1 MYAFRDIEFKWQQRW
16 KKINAD
22 KTPELTDQNV
32 SQKCYVLEMLPYP
45 SGKIHMGH
53 VRNYCI
59 GDVLARFK
67 RAQGHPVLHPMG
79 WDAFGLPAENAA
91 MQNHS
96 LPQIWTYKNIELM
109 KEALLPLGLSYD
121 WDCEVATCDP
131 EYYGH
136 EQRFFL
142 EMYEKGLVYQKE
154 SWVNWDPVDGTVLA
168 NEQVIDGKGWRSGA
182 TVVKK
187 RLKHWCLRITTYAD
201 KLLENL
207 EQLKGDGVTS
217 GWPEKVLTM
226 QRNWIGRSE
235 GALVQFELIDPEHK
249 LDEKLL
255 KDPLVVFT
263 TRPETLFG
271 ASFCAL
277 ACDHPLVEF
286 LAKKDTKLAEFI
298 QQCQEMPVTESAL
311 STAEKHG
318 YNTGILVRNPL
329 NPEQTVPVFVANFVL
344 MEYGTGA
351 VFGCPAH
358 DERDFDFAKK
368 YDLPI
373 TPVIQKTQEDA
384 LPYIPTD
391 GYMVH
396 SEFLDGLTV
405 LEARSKAINWLEEH
419 GKGTGKTTYRL
430 RDWTVS
436 RQRYWGC
443 PIPVIHCPT
452 CGIVPVDIKDLPVR
466 LPDDATFD
474 EPGNPLDRHPT
485 WKHTTCPKCGQP
497 ATRETDTLDT
507 FFESSWYFLRYCCA
521 HAVEPLDKQLV
532 ENWMPVDYY
541 IGGIEHA
548 VLHLLY
554 ARFFTMVLKD
564 LGYVSFEE
572 PFTTLLAQGMVCH
585 VSFQDE
591 NGQWL
596 YPDEVERKSDGS
608 YVTVK
613 GGRPVTAIRAEK
625 MSKSKK
631 NIVDPAQMVE
641 TYGADA
647 LRIFIMSDTPY
658 DKDFDW
664 NTEALDGAWRYVNKI
679 WRLCETWTSKGD
691 FSAVD
696 LKTLGNRAV
705 RPEEASDVLK
715 KAHSYLKRFVEA
727 VERFAFHKALAFH
740 RELTRELEN
749 VPEGLNLETKAEVAY
764 IWLSMI
770 APFAPHFACEAFE
783 ALFKPTTTTAWW
795 PWPTVREDLTKEE
808 RITVAIQVNGKLRGT
823 LEVDAGASQETVQ
836 QEALALESVRKF
848 TDDKELKKAIFV
860 PNKLLNLVVA

>member
-1 MYAFRDIEFKWQQRW
+1 MYAFRDVEAKWQRIW
-16 KKINAD
+16 SEIHSH
-22 KTPELTDQNV
+22 KTPELTEKNV

-67 RAQGHPVLHPMG
+67 KALGCQILHPMG

-96 LPQIWTYKNIELM
+96 LPQVWTYKNIQTM
-109 KEALLPLGLSYD
+109 KEALLPLGFSYD
-121 WDCEVATCDP
+121 WDCEVATCAP

-136 EQRFFL
+136 EQRFFI
-142 EMYEKGLVYQKE
+142 EMFKKGLAYQKE
-154 SWVNWDPVDGTVLA
+154 SWVNWDPVDQTVLA

-182 TVVKK
+182 VVEKK
-187 RLKHWCLRITTYAD
+187 RLKHWCLRVTEYAD
-201 KLLENL
+201 KLLDNL
-207 EQLKGDGVTS
+207 EQLKGDGITS

-235 GALVQFELIDPEHK
+235 GALVKFELLDPQGVLPPE
-249 LDEKLL
+249 LANEPL
-255 KDPLVVFT
+255 KVFT

-271 ASFCAL
+271 ASFCAI
-277 ACDHPLVEF
+277 ANDHPLAEACSRKDPA
-286 LAKKDTKLAEFI
+286 LAKFI
-298 QQCQEMPVTESAL
+298 EECRESPVTESAL
-311 STAEKHG
+311 STAEKRG
-318 YNTGILVRNPL
+318 YDTGLKVRNPF
-329 NPEQTVPVFVANFVL
+329 NSEQWVPVYVANFVL

-358 DERDFDFAKK
+358 DERDFDFAKA
-368 YDLPI
+368 YNLPVH
-373 TPVIQKTQEDA
+373 PVIQHSGEDV
-384 LPYIPTD
+384 LPYVDLGGT
-391 GYMVH
+391 MVD
-396 SEFLDGLTV
+396 SGFLDGLPV
-405 LEARSKAINWLEEH
+405 LEARSRACTELEAL
-419 GKGTGKTTYRL
+419 GKGERRITYRL

-443 PIPVIHCPT
+443 PIPVVHCPQ
-452 CGIVPVDIKDLPVR
+452 CGIVPVDIKDLPVA
-466 LPDDATFD
+466 LPEDATFD
-474 EPGNPLDRHPT
+474 APGNPLDRHPT
-485 WKHTTCPKCGQP
+485 WKYTTCPKCGQA

-521 HAVEPLDKQLV
+521 HDKEPINKEVVEK
-532 ENWMPVDYY
+532 WMPVDLY

-564 LGYVSFEE
+564 LGYLTFEE

-596 YPDEVERKSDGS
+596 YPSEVERQADGS
-608 YVTVK
+608 YRTLD
-613 GGRPVTAIRAEK
+613 GGRPVKAVRAEK

-631 NIVDPAQMVE
+631 NIVDPGQMVE

-679 WRLCETWTSKGD
+679 WRVCETLASEHSLAG
-691 FSAVD
+691 VD
-696 LKTLGNRAV
+696 PDSVLKTEV
-705 RPEEASDVLK
+705 RPEEAPEILK
-715 KAHSYLKRFVEA
+715 VAHRYLYKAKESL
-727 VERFAFHKALAFH
+727 ERFAFHKVIAYH
-740 RELTRELEN
+740 RELTRAM
-749 VPEGLNLETKAEVAY
+749 EGMPANLKTETVAEVVL
-764 IWLSMI
+764 IWLAII
-770 APFAPHFACEAFE
+770 APFAPHFACEAYE
-783 ALFKPTTTTAWW
+783 TLFKPTQSTAFCM
-795 PWPTVREDLTKEE
+795 WPTVRPELIKEE
-808 RITVAIQVNGKLRGT
+808 MVTIAIQVNGKLRGT
-823 LEVDAGASQETVQ
+823 ITVEADADEECIRTEALQ
-836 QEALALESVRKF
+836 QEGVKKF
-848 TDDKELKKAIFV
+848 VDGKTVKNIIIVPKKLMNI
-860 PNKLLNLVVA
+860 VVA